1 MKLLQQIRK
10 IASIV
15 NNVPIILESRRSR
28 TKLEKRCLVPLVPP
42 LIKEKKYKD
51 RIYLALANV
60 RSILGKIDEVQ
71 LELHRHKLDLLV
83 ITESWLSKDDH
94 VTSNVPPDGFDI
106 VSIPRNNGCRGGGIC
121 LLYKTSSIKM
131 LNTKSYDWTSCE
143 MADFHIKKVGNKEII
158 LCTVYHPPQLNVM
171 EFLQDFT
178 SYWENTITSTCE
190 HIFIGDF
197 NIRVDKDGDPNTIIF
212 KDCLESPSLTCKVD
226 FPTHELGH
234 TLDLVILDNASSLI
248 PMVNQGCF
256 ISDHSLI
263 YMEVMLSRELVE
275 PKAKMCRRLSKVD
288 HEVLGIKLG
297 ELVDR
302 IISNADGI
310 DVSMLVHEYEV
321 EIKEVLDEISQMVKS
336 ETKD

>member
-1 MKLLQQIRK
+1 M
-10 IASIV
+10 
-15 NNVPIILESRRSR
+15 
-28 TKLEKRCLVPLVPP
+28 
-42 LIKEKKYKD
+42 IKEKYKD
-51 RIYLALANV
+51 RIFLALANV
-60 RSILGKIDEVQ
+60 RSIRGKIDEVQ
-71 LELHRHKLDLLV
+71 MELHRHKLDLLV

-106 VSIPRNNGCRGGGIC
+106 VSIPRNSGSRGGGIC

-143 MADFHIKKVGNKEII
+143 MADFHIKVGNKEII
-158 LCTVYHPPQLNVM
+158 LCAVYHPPQLNVM

-178 SYWENTITSTCE
+178 SYWEITITSTCE
-190 HIFIGDF
+190 CIFIGDF

-212 KDCLESPSLTCKVD
+212 KDCLESLNLACKVN

-263 YMEVMLSRELVE
+263 YMELMVSRELVE

-297 ELVDR
+297 ESVDR

-310 DVSMLVHEYEV
+310 DVSMLAHEYEV
-321 EIKEVLDEISQMVKS
+321 EIKGVLDEISPMVKVKHK
-336 ETKD
+336 TKTPFPWMTEDVKREVALRRSKE